1 MAKKANETNPVKQL
15 STALSEMMTELFG
28 ECKEVDGNLRS
39 IVDNLGVVNGNA
51 IVEVG
56 LEGGIREEAPYG
68 VLHFHTTLAENI
80 PEEAVA
86 DLILSL
92 NGLNHVINA
101 GAYPA
106 FGSFVYYYPLSQ
118 VYLSYRMPVNLNQI
132 EADFDNIRYY
142 LGVLYDQLDLLM
154 DFIMFTI
161 ADPGAMTIGD
171 YMEYLDEVS
180 DLDSLEERFKALEG
194 TMREMAADVGIDYD
208 NVETE
213 EDDE

>member
-1 MAKKANETNPVKQL
+1 MAEH
-15 STALSEMMTELFG
+15 M
-28 ECKEVDGNLRS
+28 
-39 IVDNLGVVNGNA
+39 GVVNGNA
-51 IVEVG
+51 VVEVS

-80 PEEAVA
+80 PENAVA
-86 DLILSL
+86 DLLISL

-106 FGSFVYYYPLSQ
+106 FGSFVYYHPLSQ
-118 VYLSYRMPVNLNQI
+118 VYLSYRMPVNLNNI
-132 EADFDNIRYY
+132 EAEYDNIRYY

-161 ADPGAMTIGD
+161 ANPGAMTIGD

-180 DLDSLEERFKALEG
+180 DLDDLEERFHALEG
-194 TMREMAADVGIDYD
+194 VMRDMAEEMGIDYD
-208 NVETE
+208 SAEPEGNEG
-213 EDDE
+213 